1 MTFFSREEI
10 SMTNVFVRNSWGAK
24 RGENGNYYMTDD
36 YLNGTYTDPKT
47 KTQSNILKYY
57 YGYKP
62 Q

>member
-1 MTFFSREEI
+1 MTPFFSCA
-10 SMTNVFVRNSWGAK
+10 TWGAK

-57 YGYKP
+57 YGYKL